1 MTKRNQAVGA
11 YGERCAVRYLI
22 ETGLRPVARNWR
34 CPDGEIDIIAW
45 EGSVLAFCEVKTRRT
60 DEFGTPAE
68 AVVPAKARRLR
79 GLAARW
85 LAETGTTA
93 DEVRFDV
100 LSVRLSAAGSARVEH
115 LKGAF

>member
-11 YGERCAVRYLI
+11 YGERCAARHLT
-22 ETGLRPVARNWR
+22 EAGLRPIARNWR
-34 CPDGEIDIIAW
+34 CPAGEIDIIAW
-45 EGSVLAFCEVKTRRT
+45 DGPVLAFCEVKTRRG
-60 DEFGTPAE
+60 EGFGTPAE

-85 LAETGTTA
+85 LTETGTTA
-93 DEVRFDV
+93 EEVRFDV
-100 LSVRLSAAGSARVEH
+100 LSVRLPDVGPAQVDH

>member
-11 YGERCAVRYLI
+11 YGERCAVRHLI
-22 ETGLRPVARNWR
+22 EAGLRPIARNWR
-34 CPDGEIDIIAW
+34 CPEGEIDVIAW
-45 EGSVLAFCEVKTRRT
+45 EGEVLAFCEVKTRRS
-60 DEFGTPAE
+60 EGFGSPAE

-93 DEVRFDV
+93 EEIRFDV
-100 LSVRLSAAGSARVEH
+100 VEVRLPGAGPARVEH